1 MKKKQKALVGA
12 KLTPL
17 QKKEITLVKKI
28 LGAIS
33 ESKFAYDEA
42 QEKIDFEVVL
52 IGLTSTDIDDVITI
66 FSAFK
71 NLKDTTRNA
80 ISAKDLMLFMDKC
93 YTSVDRLSNVAEFG
107 GIYHDIVTRFYI
119 NKEFTSM
126 DDAAYELNIGSRTTF
141 INRSNEAML
150 QLFNIWRCADR
161 GIYIETLKK
170 MLETINE

>member
-1 MKKKQKALVGA
+1 MKKDKRTLVGA

-17 QKKEITLVKKI
+17 QKKEIALVKKI

-42 QEKIDFEVVL
+42 QEKINFEVVL

-71 NLKDTTRNA
+71 NLKETTRNA
-80 ISAKDLMLFMDKC
+80 ISAKDLMRFMDKC
-93 YTSVDRLSNVAEFG
+93 YTSVDRLSNVAAYG
-107 GIYHDIVTRFYI
+107 NIYHDIITRFYI
-119 NKEFTSM
+119 NKEFSSM
-126 DDAAYELNIGSRTTF
+126 DDAAYEMNISRTTF

-150 QLFNIWRCADR
+150 QLFGIWYCTER

-170 MLETINE
+170 MLDAIDE